1 MYAYDL
7 QLFKSLICTF
17 VYFKCKCVC
26 VCEREIYWTPL
37 FAMSLKEHKKKVSYY
52 MSDLETLSSMFM
64 DVEST
69 QTIWNKSTLKFAI
82 ILVSTYKWLIVDIGN
97 SDLNG
102 PRHQAWCES
111 SKFITTASG
120 GEGGNIGLTE
130 WVT

>member
-1 MYAYDL
+1 
-7 QLFKSLICTF
+7 
-17 VYFKCKCVC
+17 
-26 VCEREIYWTPL
+26 
-37 FAMSLKEHKKKVSYY
+37 
-52 MSDLETLSSMFM
+52 MSDLETLLSMFM

-120 GEGGNIGLTE
+120 GEGGQHRANRVSNLIEIIFLKSCSERMIVHSKLRISTSIISLTL
-130 WVT
+130 